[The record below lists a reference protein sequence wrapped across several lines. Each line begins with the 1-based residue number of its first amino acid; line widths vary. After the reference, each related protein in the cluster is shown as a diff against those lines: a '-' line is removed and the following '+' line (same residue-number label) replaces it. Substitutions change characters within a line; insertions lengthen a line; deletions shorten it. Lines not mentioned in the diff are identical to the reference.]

1 MVFLVTEE
9 RPQEAPAG
17 TLEKQTALQKL
28 AMKSGKWLPEF
39 VLLHLNYNVFDMNA
53 TIETNPLLD
62 RLPKHL
68 KQFIKPQDYSDY
80 TPINQAVWRYVMR
93 KNVDYLSKVAH
104 KSYLDGLKKTG
115 IEVDNIPSM
124 YGMNRILTDIGW
136 AAVAVDGFI
145 PPNAFM
151 EFQAYNVLVIASD
164 IRQLEHIEYTPAP
177 DIIHEGAGH
186 APIIANP
193 EYAEYLRRFGEIG
206 CKAISS
212 DKDYQ
217 MYEAIR
223 LLSIVKEAEDTPQA
237 TIDAA
242 EKAVEDLQNN
252 MGELSEM
259 AQIRNLHWWTV
270 EYGLIGTVENPKI
283 YGAGLLSSIGE
294 SAYCM
299 TDKVTKIPYDISAAN
314 QSFDITKLQPQLYV
328 TPTFAYLNL
337 VLEEFANKMA
347 LRTGGL
353 SGIEKLIDSTALGT
367 IELSTG
373 LQISGVFT
381 KVIAH
386 EGKPI
391 YIQTTGKTALASREK
406 ELVGHGTLAH
416 AEGFGSPIGKLKGI
430 NLAIE
435 DMSPKDLNAYNIT
448 EGNTVKLEFEG
459 NITVEGEIVTGS
471 RNLQGEIILIRMNNC
486 TVTHGET
493 ILFQPEW
500 GVYDMAVGKKL
511 VSAFSGPAD
520 VNSFDLITHMPSST
534 TIKAKH
540 SAERDDL
547 ETLYQTV
554 RSIRETKDL
563 ETSLVPVFN
572 KLKAEHPNDWL
583 LSVEIVE
590 LLKDR
595 NEPQLLEDLLVYL
608 ENLKQRRP
616 EVAHLISGGLDLIF
630 EKENA

>member
-1 MVFLVTEE
+1 
-9 RPQEAPAG
+9 
-17 TLEKQTALQKL
+17 
-28 AMKSGKWLPEF
+28 
-39 VLLHLNYNVFDMNA
+39 MNA

-80 TPINQAVWRYVMR
+80 TPVNQAVWRYVMR

-104 KSYLDGLKKTG
+104 SSYLDGLRKTG
-115 IEVDNIPSM
+115 IEIDNIPSM
-124 YGMNRILTDIGW
+124 YGMNRILTEIGW

-223 LLSIVKEAEDTPQA
+223 LLSIVKEAEGTPQA
-237 TIDAA
+237 TIDEA

-294 SAYCM
+294 SAWCM
-299 TDKVTKIPYDISAAN
+299 TDNVKKIPYDISAAN

-353 SGIEKLIDSTALGT
+353 SGIEKLINSSALGT

-381 KVIAH
+381 NVIAH

-406 ELVGHGTLAH
+406 ELVGHGTASH

-435 DMSPKDLNAYNIT
+435 DMSPKDLNAYDIL
-448 EGNTVKLEFEG
+448 ESKTVKLEFEG
-459 NITVEGEIVTGS
+459 DITVEGEIITGS
-471 RNLQGEIILIRMNNC
+471 RNLQGEIILIRFKNC

-500 GVYDMAVGKKL
+500 GVYDMAVGKKV

-520 VNSFDLITHMPSST
+520 VNSFDLISHMPSSK
-534 TIKAKH
+534 TIKAEH
-540 SAERDDL
+540 TDERDDL
-547 ETLYQTV
+547 EKLYLEV
-554 RSIRETKDL
+554 RAIRESKDL
-563 ETSLVPVFN
+563 DTSLDAIFN
-572 KLKAEHPNDWL
+572 KLQTEHPKDWL
-583 LSVEIVE
+583 LSVEITE
-590 LLKDR
+590 LLKNR
-595 NEPQLLEDLLVYL
+595 NQPQLLEKVLMHL
-608 ENLKQRRP
+608 ENLKIKRP
-616 EVAHLISGGLDLIF
+616 EVAHLISGGLDLILDTQ
-630 EKENA
+630 KVT

>member
-1 MVFLVTEE
+1 MNT
-9 RPQEAPAG
+9 
-17 TLEKQTALQKL
+17 KI
-28 AMKSGKWLPEF
+28 KS
-39 VLLHLNYNVFDMNA
+39 
-53 TIETNPLLD
+53 NPLLD

-104 KSYLDGLKKTG
+104 SSYLDGLKKTG

-124 YGMNRILTDIGW
+124 YGMNRILSEIGW

-212 DKDYQ
+212 HKDYE

-223 LLSIVKEAEDTPQA
+223 LLSILKEAEGTPQSE
-237 TIDAA
+237 IEAA

-270 EYGLIGTVENPKI
+270 EYGLIGTLENPKI

-294 SAYCM
+294 SAWCM
-299 TDKVTKIPYDISAAN
+299 TDNVKKIPYDFSAVN

-328 TPTFAYLNL
+328 TPDFAYLSL
-337 VLEEFANKMA
+337 ILEEFANTMA

-353 SGIEKLIDSTALGT
+353 SGLEKLIHSKALGT
-367 IELSTG
+367 VELSTG

-381 KVIAH
+381 NVIEEH
-386 EGKPI
+386 GKPI
-391 YIQTTGKTALASREK
+391 YFQTTGKTALSYREK
-406 ELVGHGTLAH
+406 ELVGHGTDTH
-416 AEGFGSPIGKLKGI
+416 PEGFGSPIGKLKGI

-435 DMSPKDLNAYNIT
+435 DMSPRDLKAYGVY
-448 EGNTVKLEFEG
+448 EGETATLEFEG
-459 NITVEGEIVTGS
+459 DIKVVGEIITGK
-471 RNLQGEIILIRMNNC
+471 RNLHGEIILICFKNC
-486 TVTHGET
+486 TVTHGDT
-493 ILFQPEW
+493 ILFKPEW
-500 GVYDMAVGKKL
+500 GNYDMAVGKKL

-520 VNSFDLITHMPSST
+520 VSSFDLITHVPSSK
-534 TIKAKH
+534 TIKAKQT
-540 SAERDDL
+540 AERDDL
-547 ETLYQTV
+547 EVLYQTV
-554 RSIRETKDL
+554 RSIRESNDTT
-563 ETSLVPVFN
+563 TSLEPIFE
-572 KLKAEHPNDWL
+572 KLQNNHPNDWL
-583 LSVEIVE
+583 LSIELVE
-590 LLKDR
+590 LLHTR
-595 NEPQLLEDLLVYL
+595 SETNLMQQVLLHL
-608 ENLKQRRP
+608 ENLKKQRP
-616 EVAHLISGGLDLIF
+616 EIEKLISNGLELIF
-630 EKENA
+630 ENEIV

>member
-1 MVFLVTEE
+1 
-9 RPQEAPAG
+9 
-17 TLEKQTALQKL
+17 
-28 AMKSGKWLPEF
+28 
-39 VLLHLNYNVFDMNA
+39 MNSN
-53 TIETNPLLD
+53 IETNPLLEK
-62 RLPKHL
+62 LPKHL

-93 KNVDYLSKVAH
+93 KNVNYLSKVAH
-104 KSYLDGLKKTG
+104 HSYLDGLKKTG
-115 IEVDNIPSM
+115 IEVDSIPSM
-124 YGMNRILTDIGW
+124 YGMNRILTEIGW

-212 DKDYQ
+212 HKDYQ

-223 LLSIVKEAEDTPQA
+223 LLSILKEAEDTPQEK
-237 TIDAA
+237 IDEA
-242 EKAVEDLQNN
+242 EKAVADLQNN

-294 SAYCM
+294 SAWCM
-299 TDKVTKIPYDISAAN
+299 TDNVKKIPYDISAAN
-314 QSFDITKLQPQLYV
+314 QNFDITQLQPQLYV
-328 TPTFAYLNL
+328 TPNFAYLSL
-337 VLEEFANKMA
+337 ILEEFANKMA

-353 SGIEKLIDSTALGT
+353 SGIKKLIYSNSLGT

-381 KVIAH
+381 NVLEE
-386 EGKPI
+386 EGKPV
-391 YIQTTGKTALASREK
+391 YIQTTGKTALSYREK
-406 ELVGHGTLAH
+406 ELVGHGILTH
-416 AEGFGSPIGKLKGI
+416 HEGFGSPIGKLKGF

-435 DMSPKDLNAYNIT
+435 DMSPKDLQAYSIVEN
-448 EGNTVKLEFEG
+448 EAVRLEFEG
-459 NITVEGEIVTGS
+459 NIIVEGEIITGS
-471 RNLQGEIILIRMNNC
+471 RNLHGEIILISFRNC

-500 GVYDMAVGKKL
+500 GNYDMAIGKKV

-520 VNSFDLITHMPSST
+520 VNSFDLINNVPKTT

-540 SAERDDL
+540 TDERDDL
-547 ETLYQTV
+547 EILYQTV
-554 RSIRETKDL
+554 RMIRENKDSKSQL
-563 ETSLVPVFN
+563 KTVFE
-572 KLKAEHPNDWL
+572 KLKKDHPADWL
-583 LSVEIVE
+583 LSVEITE
-590 LLKDR
+590 LLKDS
-595 NEPQLLEDLLVYL
+595 EEKQLLQEVLVYL
-608 ENLKQRRP
+608 DELKEKRP
-616 EVAHLISGGLDLIF
+616 EVAHLIVGGLDLIF
-630 EKENA
+630 EKEAV

>member
-1 MVFLVTEE
+1 
-9 RPQEAPAG
+9 
-17 TLEKQTALQKL
+17 
-28 AMKSGKWLPEF
+28 
-39 VLLHLNYNVFDMNA
+39 MNP
-53 TIETNPLLD
+53 TIETNPLLE

-93 KNVDYLSKVAH
+93 KNVNYLSKVAH
-104 KSYLDGLKKTG
+104 HSYLDGLRKTG
-115 IEVDNIPSM
+115 IEIDSIPSM
-124 YGMNRILTDIGW
+124 YGMNRILTEIGW

-212 DKDYQ
+212 HKDYQ

-223 LLSIVKEAEDTPQA
+223 LLSILKEAEDTPQEK
-237 TIDAA
+237 IDEA
-242 EKAVEDLQNN
+242 EKAVADLQNN

-270 EYGLIGTVENPKI
+270 EYGLIGTVEDPKI

-294 SAYCM
+294 SAWCM
-299 TDKVTKIPYDISAAN
+299 TDNVKKIPYDISAAN
-314 QSFDITKLQPQLYV
+314 QNFDITQLQPQLYV
-328 TPTFAYLNL
+328 TPNFSYLSL
-337 VLEEFANKMA
+337 ILEEFANKMA
-347 LRTGGL
+347 LRTGGI
-353 SGIEKLIDSTALGT
+353 SGINKLIHSNALGT

-373 LQISGVFT
+373 LQVSGVFT
-381 KVIAH
+381 NVIED
-386 EGKPI
+386 EGKPV
-391 YIQTTGKTALASREK
+391 YIQTTGKTALSYREK
-406 ELVGHGTLAH
+406 ELVGHGTLTH
-416 AEGFGSPIGKLKGI
+416 PEGFGSPIGKLKGF

-435 DMSPKDLNAYNIT
+435 DMSPKDLQAYNIV
-448 EGNTVKLEFEG
+448 ENETVKLEFEG
-459 NITVEGEIVTGS
+459 NIIVEGEIITGS
-471 RNLQGEIILIRMNNC
+471 RNLHGEIILISFRNC
-486 TVTHGET
+486 KVTHGET

-500 GVYDMAVGKKL
+500 GNYDMAIGKKV

-520 VNSFDLITHMPSST
+520 VNSFDLIDNVPTTT

-540 SAERDDL
+540 SDERDEL

-554 RSIRETKDL
+554 RMIRENKDAKGEL
-563 ETSLVPVFN
+563 KSVFGKIQKN
-572 KLKAEHPNDWL
+572 HINDWL
-583 LSVEIVE
+583 LSVEIAE
-590 LLKDR
+590 LLKDSD
-595 NEPQLLEDLLVYL
+595 EDQLLQEVLVYL
-608 ENLKQRRP
+608 DQLKAKRP
-616 EVAHLISGGLDLIF
+616 EVAHLIAGGLDLIF
-630 EKENA
+630 NKEAV